1 MIVPMKKV
9 ALVVF
14 DRERETSLEA
24 LRKLGVVHI
33 ERKNLVSDALSK
45 VMEQKAQAEHALGI
59 LRNAVSKDASQ
70 EVSHSD
76 NQKAY
81 STATLI
87 QEVLHLAE
95 QKKQEQELL
104 AADIKE
110 LHRIEGWGN
119 FEPASLDELKK
130 QGVSLIPYELPQKVY
145 EKLDPSIERII
156 LSKDKT
162 IVRCVVVGAPIPGE
176 QPFTLPEL
184 SYADLS
190 KRIARRKQT
199 INDIEKTLS
208 ALSSQMHLIKLEL
221 EKLNEQAEF
230 EAAKASMEITED
242 TPPELAISWITGYIP
257 ADAAGKLT
265 RAAAEH
271 GGALIIDDPDEGDTP
286 PTLIRNPAYI
296 RIVQPIFDLLG
307 TVPGYHEYDIS
318 MSFLVFFSLFFAMI
332 IGDAGYG
339 VLILLLSL
347 YFGMKGKQKTG
358 KFADGILLL
367 FLLSATTIIWGAI
380 NGTWFALPYDSLPD
394 FLKALVIPPFR
405 PNPALAPKEAARIV
419 QQNIKHL
426 CFIIGTVQLVWAHT
440 KNIKKALPSLT
451 AFAQLG
457 WLSMVLGLY
466 FLVLNLVLDKT
477 AFPVPSFAIWM
488 IGGGLATYF
497 IFAEQK
503 GGNFFANI
511 LKSFANF
518 LPTFLSA
525 VSSFS
530 DIISYIRLFA
540 VGLAGYAIAESFN
553 GMAAGLPGGIVRIV
567 AGVLILFFGHGLNL
581 AMSAL
586 SVVVHGV
593 RLNMLEYSGHLG
605 MEWSGVKYSPFA
617 VKETAQQEG
626 I

>member
-9 ALVVF
+9 SLVIF
-14 DRERETSLEA
+14 DREREASLDA
-24 LRKLGVVHI
+24 LRKLGVLHLEQKGI
-33 ERKNLVSDALSK
+33 VSESLSA
-45 VMEQKAQAEHALGI
+45 VMEKKTQAEHALGI
-59 LRNAVSKDASQ
+59 LRNFAAKKTQPNTSEA
-70 EVSHSD
+70 EV
-76 NQKAY
+76 QAEELV
-81 STATLI
+81 TL
-87 QEVLHLAE
+87 VLTLFD
-95 QKKQEQELL
+95 QRKQEQELL
-104 AADIKE
+104 ASDFKE
-110 LHRIEGWGN
+110 LSRIQSWGD
-119 FEPASLDELKK
+119 FDPAGLEELKQK
-130 QGVSLIPYELPQKVY
+130 GITLIPYELPKKVY
-145 EKLDPSIERII
+145 EHIDPSIEILT
-156 LSKDKT
+156 LSKDKNM
-162 IVRCVVVGAPIPGE
+162 VRCLAVGTPIPGE
-176 QPFTLPEL
+176 TPFALPEL
-184 SYADLS
+184 STAALS
-190 KRIARRKQT
+190 QRIEKRKQT
-199 INDIEKTLS
+199 IADIERRLS
-208 ALSSQMHLIKLEL
+208 ALSVNQGLIEGYIK
-221 EKLNEQAEF
+221 KLNEKAEF
-230 EAAKASMEITED
+230 EAAKASMEVTED
-242 TPPELAISWITGYIP
+242 TPPGLAISWIHGYIP
-257 ADAAGKLT
+257 ADVAGKLK
-265 RAAAEH
+265 RAAAEN
-271 GGALIIDDPDEGDTP
+271 GWALLIDDPSEGDAP
-286 PTLIRNPAYI
+286 PTLVRNPPYI

-347 YFGMKGKQKTG
+347 WAGLKGKQKTG
-358 KFADGILLL
+358 KIADGVLLL
-367 FLLSATTIIWGAI
+367 LLLSSATIIWGAI
-380 NGTWFALPYDSLPD
+380 NGTWFALPYESLPS
-394 FLKALVIPPFR
+394 FLKSLVIPPFR
-405 PNPALAPKEAARIV
+405 PNPALSSKEAARLV
-419 QQNIKHL
+419 QQNVKHL

-477 AFPVPSFAIWM
+477 AFPVPPFALWM
-488 IGGGLATYF
+488 IGGGLVTYF
-497 IFAEQK
+497 VFAEQK

-553 GMAAGLPGGIVRIV
+553 GMAAGLPGGLVRIL
-567 AGVLILFFGHGLNL
+567 AGALILFFGHGLNL

-617 VKETAQQEG
+617 VKETSQQ
-626 I
+626 

>member
-1 MIVPMKKV
+1 MKKV

-14 DRERETSLEA
+14 DREREASLEA
-24 LRKLGVVHI
+24 LRKLGVVHL
-33 ERKNLVSDALSK
+33 ERKNVSSDGLSS
-45 VMEQKAQAEHALGI
+45 VMELKIQAEHALGI
-59 LRNAVSKDASQ
+59 LRNAATKEETNTSIV
-70 EVSHSD
+70 
-76 NQKAY
+76 QKTEPA
-81 STATLI
+81 ALI
-87 QEVLHLAE
+87 QEVLRLAD

-110 LHRIEGWGN
+110 LHRIAAWGD
-119 FEPASLDELKK
+119 FEPASLEDLRK
-130 QGVSLIPYELPQKVY
+130 QGITLIPYELPKKVY
-145 EKLDPSIERII
+145 EKLDPAVSIIV
-156 LSKDKT
+156 LSEDKT
-162 IVRCVVVGAPIPGE
+162 LVRCVVVGDPIPGE
-176 QPFTLPEL
+176 QPFALPEL
-184 SYADLS
+184 SYSALS
-190 KRIARRKQT
+190 NRIAQRKQT
-199 INDIEKTLS
+199 IADIEKKLS
-208 ALSSQMHLIKLEL
+208 ELSSQMYLIEREL
-221 EKLNEQAEF
+221 QRLNEQAEF
-230 EAAKASMEITED
+230 EAAKASMEVTED

-257 ADAAGKLT
+257 ADAAGKLK
-265 RAAAEH
+265 RAAAEY
-271 GGALIIDDPDEGDTP
+271 GWALIIDDPNEGDRP
-286 PTLIRNPAYI
+286 PTLVRNPAYI

-347 YFGMKGKQKTG
+347 YFGFKGKKKTG

-367 FLLSATTIIWGAI
+367 LLLSSVTIIWGAI
-380 NGTWFALPYDSLPD
+380 NGTWFALPYDSLPA

-405 PNPALAPKEAARIV
+405 PNPSLAPKEAARLV

-426 CFIIGTVQLVWAHT
+426 CFIIGTVQLVWAHM

-477 AFPVPSFAIWM
+477 AFPVPPFAIWM

-497 IFAEQK
+497 VFAEQK
-503 GGNFFANI
+503 GGNFIANI

-540 VGLAGYAIAESFN
+540 VGLAGFAIAESFN
-553 GMAAGLPGGIVRIV
+553 GMAAGLPAGMVRIL
-567 AGVLILFFGHGLNL
+567 AGALILFFGHGLNL

-617 VKETAQQEG
+617 VKETAQQ
-626 I
+626 

>member
-9 ALVVF
+9 SLVIF
-14 DRERETSLEA
+14 DRERESSLDA
-24 LRKLGVVHI
+24 LRTLGVVHL
-33 ERKNLVSDALSK
+33 ERKGLNSDELTRIMEEK
-45 VMEQKAQAEHALGI
+45 VRAEQALGI
-59 LRNAVSKDASQ
+59 LRNALSK
-70 EVSHSD
+70 
-76 NQKAY
+76 NTTTTKAN
-81 STATLI
+81 STLEAEDLI
-87 QEVLHLAE
+87 HDVLGLAD

-104 AADIKE
+104 AADVKE
-110 LHRIEGWGN
+110 LHRIEAWGD
-119 FEPASLDELKK
+119 FEPASLEDLKK
-130 QGVSLIPYELPQKVY
+130 QGIYLIPYELPKKVY
-145 EKLDPSIERII
+145 EKLDASIQHI
-156 LSKDKT
+156 LLSEDKT
-162 IVRCVVVGAPIPGE
+162 FIRFVVIGEPIPGE
-176 QPFTLPEL
+176 QPVVLPEL
-184 SYADLS
+184 SLS
-190 KRIARRKQT
+190 ALKTRISKRKQT
-199 INDIEKTLS
+199 ITDIEHKLS
-208 ALSSQMHLIKLEL
+208 DLASLKYRIEQEIQRLS
-221 EKLNEQAEF
+221 EKAEF
-230 EAAKASMEITED
+230 EAAKASMETTED
-242 TPPELAISWITGYIP
+242 TPQELALSWLTGYIP
-257 ADAAGKLT
+257 ADMAGKLK
-265 RAAAEH
+265 RAAAEN
-271 GGALIIDDPDEGDTP
+271 GWALIIDDPGEADAP
-286 PTLIRNPAYI
+286 PTLVRNPAYI

-339 VLILLLSL
+339 SLILLLSF
-347 YFGMKGKQKTG
+347 YFGFKGKKKTG
-358 KFADGILLL
+358 KIADGIMLLI
-367 FLLSATTIIWGAI
+367 LLSSVTILWGAI
-380 NGTWFALPYDSLPD
+380 NGTWFALPYANLPS
-394 FLKALVIPPFR
+394 FLKALVIPPFK
-405 PNPALAPKEAARIV
+405 PNPALAPKEAARLV

-426 CFIIGTVQLVWAHT
+426 CFIIGTVQLIWAHM

-488 IGGGLATYF
+488 IGGGLTTYF

-511 LKSFANF
+511 LKSIANF

-553 GMAAGLPGGIVRIV
+553 GMAAGLPGGLVRIL
-567 AGVLILFFGHGLNL
+567 AGALILFFGHGLNL

-617 VKETAQQEG
+617 VKETTQP
-626 I
+626 

>member
-9 ALVVF
+9 SLVIF
-14 DRERETSLEA
+14 DRERESSLDA
-24 LRKLGVVHI
+24 LRKLGVVHL
-33 ERKNLVSDALSK
+33 ERKGLSSDELTRI
-45 VMEQKAQAEHALGI
+45 MEEKARAEQALGI
-59 LRNAVSKDASQ
+59 LRNALSKNTTTTK
-70 EVSHSD
+70 V
-76 NQKAY
+76 N
-81 STATLI
+81 STLESEALI
-87 QEVLHLAE
+87 QDVLGLAD

-104 AADIKE
+104 AADVKE
-110 LHRIEGWGN
+110 LHRIEAWGD
-119 FEPASLDELKK
+119 FEPVSLEDLKK
-130 QGVSLIPYELPQKVY
+130 QGINLIPYELPKKVY
-145 EKLDPSIERII
+145 EKLDASIQHII
-156 LSKDKT
+156 LSEDKT
-162 IVRCVVVGAPIPGE
+162 FIRFVVIGEPIPGE
-176 QPFTLPEL
+176 QPFVLPEL
-184 SYADLS
+184 SLS
-190 KRIARRKQT
+190 ALKTRISKRKQT
-199 INDIEKTLS
+199 ITDIEHKLS
-208 ALSSQMHLIKLEL
+208 DLASLKYHIEQEIQRLS
-221 EKLNEQAEF
+221 EKAEF
-230 EAAKASMEITED
+230 EAAKASMETTED
-242 TPPELAISWITGYIP
+242 TPQELALSWLTGYIP
-257 ADAAGKLT
+257 SDMAGKLK
-265 RAAAEH
+265 RAAAEN
-271 GGALIIDDPDEGDTP
+271 GWALIIDDPGEADTP
-286 PTLIRNPAYI
+286 PTLVRNPAYI

-318 MSFLVFFSLFFAMI
+318 MSFLMFFSLFFAMI

-339 VLILLLSL
+339 SLILLLSL
-347 YFGMKGKQKTG
+347 YFGFKGKKKTG
-358 KFADGILLL
+358 KFADGIMLLIV
-367 FLLSATTIIWGAI
+367 LSSVTIVWGAI
-380 NGTWFALPYDSLPD
+380 NGTWFALPYANLPS
-394 FLKALVIPPFR
+394 FLKALVIPPFK
-405 PNPALAPKEAARIV
+405 PNPALAPKEAARLV

-426 CFIIGTVQLVWAHT
+426 CFIIGTVQLIWAHL

-488 IGGGLATYF
+488 IGGGLTTYF

-511 LKSFANF
+511 LKSIANF

-553 GMAAGLPGGIVRIV
+553 GMAAGLPGGLVRIL
-567 AGVLILFFGHGLNL
+567 AGALILFFGHGLNL

-617 VKETAQQEG
+617 VKETTQP
-626 I
+626 

>member
-9 ALVVF
+9 SLVIF

-24 LRKLGVVHI
+24 LRKLGVLHLEQKGI
-33 ERKNLVSDALSK
+33 VSDSLSA
-45 VMEQKAQAEHALGI
+45 VMEKKSQAEHALGI
-59 LRNAVSKDASQ
+59 LRNFAGKNSQ
-70 EVSHSD
+70 TSTHDTEVHAEELVALVLSLSD
-76 NQKAY
+76 QR
-81 STATLI
+81 
-87 QEVLHLAE
+87 
-95 QKKQEQELL
+95 KQEQELL
-104 AADIKE
+104 ASDYKE
-110 LHRIEGWGN
+110 LSRIQSWGN
-119 FEPASLDELKK
+119 FDPAGLEELRQK
-130 QGVSLIPYELPQKVY
+130 GITLIPYELPKKVY
-145 EKLDPSIERII
+145 EHLDPSIELLT
-156 LSKDKT
+156 LSRDKNM
-162 IVRCVVVGAPIPGE
+162 VRCLALGSPIPGE
-176 QPFTLPEL
+176 MPFILPEL
-184 SYADLS
+184 SFAALS
-190 KRIARRKQT
+190 QRIEQRKQT
-199 INDIEKTLS
+199 IADIERGLADLAVKQT
-208 ALSSQMHLIKLEL
+208 ILESYIQ
-221 EKLNEQAEF
+221 KLNEKAEF
-230 EAAKASMEITED
+230 EAAKASMEVTED
-242 TPPELAISWITGYIP
+242 TPPGLAISWIHGYIP
-257 ADAAGKLT
+257 ADMAGKLK
-265 RAAAEH
+265 RAAAEN
-271 GGALIIDDPDEGDTP
+271 GWALLIDDPAEGDAP
-286 PTLIRNPAYI
+286 PTLVRNPPYI
-296 RIVQPIFDLLG
+296 RIVQPFFDLLG

-339 VLILLLSL
+339 FLILLLSL
-347 YFGMKGKQKTG
+347 WAGIKGKQKTG
-358 KFADGILLL
+358 KMADGVLLL
-367 FLLSATTIIWGAI
+367 LLLSSATIIWGAI
-380 NGTWFALPYDSLPD
+380 NGTWFAIPYENLPH
-394 FLKALVIPPFR
+394 FLKSLVIPPFR
-405 PNPALAPKEAARIV
+405 PDPALSAKEAARLV

-477 AFPVPSFAIWM
+477 AYPVPSFALWM

-497 IFAEQK
+497 VFAEQK

-511 LKSFANF
+511 FKSFANF

-553 GMAAGLPGGIVRIV
+553 GMAAGLPGGIVRIL
-567 AGVLILFFGHGLNL
+567 AGALILFFGHGLNL

-617 VKETAQQEG
+617 VKETLQQ
-626 I
+626 

>member
-14 DRERETSLEA
+14 DREREASLEA
-24 LRKLGVVHI
+24 LRKLGVVHL
-33 ERKNLVSDALSK
+33 ERKSVSSDELSS
-45 VMEQKAQAEHALGI
+45 VMELKTQAEHALGI
-59 LRNAVSKDASQ
+59 LRNAAAKEEPNTSTV
-70 EVSHSD
+70 
-76 NQKAY
+76 QKTEPA
-81 STATLI
+81 ALI
-87 QEVLHLAE
+87 QEVLRLAD

-110 LHRIEGWGN
+110 LHRIEAWGN
-119 FEPASLDELKK
+119 FEPASLENLKK
-130 QGVSLIPYELPQKVY
+130 QGITLIPYELPKKVF
-145 EKLDPSIERII
+145 EKLDSSVERIV
-156 LSKDKT
+156 LSEDKNL
-162 IVRCVVVGAPIPGE
+162 VRCVGLGEPIPGE
-176 QPFTLPEL
+176 QPFALPEFSYTAL
-184 SYADLS
+184 SE
-190 KRIARRKQT
+190 RIAQRKQT
-199 INDIEKTLS
+199 IADIEKKL
-208 ALSSQMHLIKLEL
+208 AGLSSQMKRIEEEIKKLG
-221 EKLNEQAEF
+221 EKAEF
-230 EAAKASMEITED
+230 EAAKASMEVTED

-257 ADAAGKLT
+257 ADMAGKLK
-265 RAAAEH
+265 RAAAEY
-271 GGALIIDDPDEGDTP
+271 GWALIIDDPGEGDAP

-332 IGDAGYG
+332 IGDGGYG

-347 YFGMKGKQKTG
+347 YFGLKGKQKTG

-367 FLLSATTIIWGAI
+367 LLLSSVTIVWGAI
-380 NGTWFALPYDSLPD
+380 NGTWFALPYDSLPG

-405 PNPALAPKEAARIV
+405 PNPALAPKEAARLV

-426 CFIIGTVQLVWAHT
+426 CFIIGTVQLVWAHM

-477 AFPVPSFAIWM
+477 AFPVPSFALWM

-497 IFAEQK
+497 VFAEQK
-503 GGNFFANI
+503 GGNFIANI

-540 VGLAGYAIAESFN
+540 VGLAGFAIAESFN
-553 GMAAGLPGGIVRIV
+553 GMAAGLPGGIVRIL
-567 AGVLILFFGHGLNL
+567 AGALILFFGHGLNL

-617 VKETAQQEG
+617 VKETAQQ
-626 I
+626 

>member
-9 ALVVF
+9 SLVVL
-14 DRERETSLEA
+14 DRERDTSLEA
-24 LRKLGVVHI
+24 LRKLGVVHL
-33 ERKNLVSDALSK
+33 EQKSVTSEALSQ
-45 VMEQKAQAEHALGI
+45 VMEQKAQAERALGI
-59 LRNAVSKDASQ
+59 LRNISPKDISKTTATADAS
-70 EVSHSD
+70 
-76 NQKAY
+76 
-81 STATLI
+81 TLI
-87 QEVLHLAE
+87 HEVLQLAE

-104 AADIKE
+104 ASDIKE
-110 LHRIEGWGN
+110 LNRIAPWGD
-119 FEPASLDELKK
+119 FEPGTLENLKK
-130 QGVSLIPYELPQKVY
+130 QGITLIPYELPRKVY
-145 EKLDPSIERII
+145 ETLDPGIDRII
-156 LSKDKT
+156 LSVDKSL
-162 IVRCVVVGAPIPGE
+162 VRCIVIGSAIPDE
-176 QPFTLPEL
+176 SPFLLPEL
-184 SYADLS
+184 SASAL
-190 KRIARRKQT
+190 KQRIEQRKQT
-199 INDIEKTLS
+199 IVEIEQKLAS
-208 ALSSQMHLIKLEL
+208 LASQIKLIEV
-221 EKLNEQAEF
+221 EIKKLSEMAEF
-230 EAAKASMEITED
+230 EAAKASMEVTED
-242 TPPELAISWITGYIP
+242 TPPGMAISWISGYIP
-257 ADAAGKLT
+257 ADMAGKFK
-265 RAAAEH
+265 RAAFEYRWAYV
-271 GGALIIDDPDEGDTP
+271 IDDPGEGDTP
-286 PTLIRNPAYI
+286 PTLVRNPAYI

-347 YFGMKGKQKTG
+347 YFGLKGKQKTG
-358 KFADGILLL
+358 KFADGVLLL
-367 FLLSATTIIWGAI
+367 LLLSSATIVWGAI
-380 NGTWFALPYDSLPD
+380 NGTWFALPYENLPD

-405 PNPALAPKEAARIV
+405 PNPALAPKEAARLV

-426 CFIIGTVQLVWAHT
+426 CFIIGTVQLVWAHM

-488 IGGGLATYF
+488 IGGGLSTYF

-553 GMAAGLPGGIVRIV
+553 GMAAGLPGGIVRIL
-567 AGVLILFFGHGLNL
+567 AGALILFFGHGLNL

-617 VKETAQQEG
+617 VKETTQQ
-626 I
+626 

>member
-1 MIVPMKKV
+1 MY
-9 ALVVF
+9 
-14 DRERETSLEA
+14 
-24 LRKLGVVHI
+24 
-33 ERKNLVSDALSK
+33 
-45 VMEQKAQAEHALGI
+45 EQ
-59 LRNAVSKDASQ
+59 
-70 EVSHSD
+70 
-76 NQKAY
+76 
-81 STATLI
+81 
-87 QEVLHLAE
+87 
-95 QKKQEQELL
+95 
-104 AADIKE
+104 
-110 LHRIEGWGN
+110 
-119 FEPASLDELKK
+119 
-130 QGVSLIPYELPQKVY
+130 
-145 EKLDPSIERII
+145 LDPAIERIV
-156 LSKDKT
+156 LSQDKT
-162 IVRCVVVGAPIPGE
+162 IVRCVVLGEPIPGE
-176 QPFTLPEL
+176 QPFALPEL
-184 SYADLS
+184 SYSALS
-190 KRIARRKQT
+190 ERISKRKQT
-199 INDIEKTLS
+199 ITDIDTKLS
-208 ALSSQMHLIKLEL
+208 ALSSQMKTIKEEIQRLS
-221 EKLNEQAEF
+221 EQAEY
-230 EAAKASMEITED
+230 EAAKASMEVTED

-257 ADAAGKLT
+257 ADMAGKLK
-265 RAAAEH
+265 RAAAEY
-271 GGALIIDDPDEGDTP
+271 GWALIIDDPSEGDTP
-286 PTLIRNPAYI
+286 PTLVRNPAYI

-307 TVPGYHEYDIS
+307 TVPGYHEFDIS

-347 YFGMKGKQKTG
+347 YFGLKGRQKTG

-367 FLLSATTIIWGAI
+367 FLLSSTTIVWGAI
-380 NGTWFALPYDSLPD
+380 NGTWFALPYDSLPG

-405 PNPALAPKEAARIV
+405 PNPALSPKEAAQLV

-426 CFIIGTVQLVWAHT
+426 CFIIGTVQLVYAHI

-477 AFPVPSFAIWM
+477 AFPVPPFAIWM

-511 LKSFANF
+511 LKSVANF

-540 VGLAGYAIAESFN
+540 VGLAGYAIAQSFN
-553 GMAAGLPGGIVRIV
+553 GMAAGLSAGIVRIL
-567 AGVLILFFGHGLNL
+567 AGALILLFGHGLNL

-617 VKETAQQEG
+617 VKETTQQ
-626 I
+626 